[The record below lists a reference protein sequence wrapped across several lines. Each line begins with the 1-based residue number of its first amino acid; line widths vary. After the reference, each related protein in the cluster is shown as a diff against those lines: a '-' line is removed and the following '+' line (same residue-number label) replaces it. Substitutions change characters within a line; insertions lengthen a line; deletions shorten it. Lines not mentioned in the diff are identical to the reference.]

1 MKPAYFIAAAFA
13 GALLPSAAFAQD
25 ATPAEVT
32 LGVTAGYHDLG
43 ISDEVYD
50 LTGVEVDDGSPI
62 FGGFA
67 SVDFPVSDSVFI
79 GAEGNLSIGTDAI
92 DSDYGASARLGYRTP
107 NGTKVYVRGGYQWV
121 ELDYANMLNVDKSA
135 IPAGLDDTVGDYLVG
150 GGVNNRLLN
159 QLAADATGRTA
170 VHAGQGTTS
179 VLSRPSATPVAPTP
193 RRRSSEASGRAGAGR
208 GGLLGA
214 RRVGI
219 GILVGAVLMLTV
231 ASVDSLLGAEVPV
244 LGSFASSGVPKVEE
258 PPPLPP
264 PSRSH
269 SRRSS
274 PSSRPMPIACPGRRA
289 R

>member
-135 IPAGLDDTVGDYLVG
+135 IPAG
-150 GGVNNRLLN
+150 GGVDVPIGSKAMFRVNVDTISFDTLR
-159 QLAADATGRTA
+159 AT
-170 VHAGQGTTS
+170 AG
-179 VLSRPSATPVAPTP
+179 
-193 RRRSSEASGRAGAGR
+193 
-208 GGLLGA
+208 
-214 RRVGI
+214 VG
-219 GILVGAVLMLTV
+219 
-231 ASVDSLLGAEVPV
+231 
-244 LGSFASSGVPKVEE
+244 F
-258 PPPLPP
+258 
-264 PSRSH
+264 RF
-269 SRRSS
+269 
-274 PSSRPMPIACPGRRA
+274 
-289 R
+289 

>member
-150 GGVNNRLLN
+150 GGVDVPIGSKAMFRVNV
-159 QLAADATGRTA
+159 DAISFDTLRATA
-170 VHAGQGTTS
+170 G
-179 VLSRPSATPVAPTP
+179 
-193 RRRSSEASGRAGAGR
+193 
-208 GGLLGA
+208 
-214 RRVGI
+214 VG
-219 GILVGAVLMLTV
+219 
-231 ASVDSLLGAEVPV
+231 
-244 LGSFASSGVPKVEE
+244 F
-258 PPPLPP
+258 
-264 PSRSH
+264 RF
-269 SRRSS
+269 
-274 PSSRPMPIACPGRRA
+274 
-289 R
+289 

>member
-67 SVDFPVSDSVFI
+67 SVDFPVSDSIFI

-92 DSDYGASARLGYRTP
+92 DSDYGASARLGYRTQ

-150 GGVNNRLLN
+150 GGVDVPIGSKAMFRVNVDTISFDTLR
-159 QLAADATGRTA
+159 AT
-170 VHAGQGTTS
+170 AG
-179 VLSRPSATPVAPTP
+179 
-193 RRRSSEASGRAGAGR
+193 
-208 GGLLGA
+208 
-214 RRVGI
+214 VG
-219 GILVGAVLMLTV
+219 
-231 ASVDSLLGAEVPV
+231 
-244 LGSFASSGVPKVEE
+244 F
-258 PPPLPP
+258 
-264 PSRSH
+264 RF
-269 SRRSS
+269 
-274 PSSRPMPIACPGRRA
+274 
-289 R
+289 